1 MYFTLRLHDR
11 EHEAGQAG
19 ARADISDW
27 PILGQKWLQLRAI
40 GDVSLVYLGG
50 SFG

>member
-1 MYFTLRLHDR
+1 MYFTLRLHDS

-19 ARADISDW
+19 ARAYIGNR
-27 PILGQKWLQLRAI
+27 PILGQERLQLRAI
-40 GDVSLVYLGG
+40 GNVSLVYFGG